1 MSVNLYDLV
10 IAQGNFIV
18 KTNRFELDVK
28 HADIRWT
35 FWDDDISYRTDDNG
49 FVLSVETL
57 AVKNNNLI
65 VVWENGLEDDFAALD
80 YEDEDGNNL
89 AEYIIDM
96 VEAWAEDAFE
106 DLEDDDDEDEDED
119 EYEEGVLPY
128 EKHLLSNAY
137 DNLKEYLTLEDLI
150 EHMFNFFTSENLHD
164 FTEHL
169 LEELGLEVKD
179 VM

>member
-10 IAQGNFIV
+10 FKKGTYMQNTERV
-18 KTNRFELDVK
+18 ELDVED
-28 HADIRWT
+28 ADIRWT

-57 AVKNNNLI
+57 AIVGNNLI
-65 VVWENGLEDDFAALD
+65 VVWENGLEDDFDALD

-106 DLEDDDDEDEDED
+106 DLEDEDDEDEDE
-119 EYEEGVLPY
+119 EEGVLPY
-128 EKHLLSNAY
+128 EKHLLSNVY
-137 DNLKEYLTLEDLI
+137 DNLKEHLTLEDLI
-150 EHMFNFFTSENLHD
+150 ENLYNYMSENELHD
-164 FTEHL
+164 FAAYL